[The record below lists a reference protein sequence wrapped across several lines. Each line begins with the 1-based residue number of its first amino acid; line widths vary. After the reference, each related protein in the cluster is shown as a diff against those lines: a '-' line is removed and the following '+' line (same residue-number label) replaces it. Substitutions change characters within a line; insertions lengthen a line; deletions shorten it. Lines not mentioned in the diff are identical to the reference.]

1 LPFPVT
7 RQETLALREFRVCY
21 RDSDTLPDRLEQYA
35 SDLGIAPEQ
44 LIRRFI
50 SEGMAK
56 VEGST
61 GPAEPG
67 KSLEDFMARNGV
79 RRTDR

>member
-1 LPFPVT
+1 M
-7 RQETLALREFRVCY
+7 REFYVRY
-21 RDSDTLPDRLEQYA
+21 RDTDTMPDRLERYA

-50 SEGMAK
+50 SESMAK

-67 KSLEDFMARNGV
+67 GSLEDFLVRNCV
-79 RRTDR
+79 RKTDR

>member
-1 LPFPVT
+1 M
-7 RQETLALREFRVCY
+7 REFYVRY
-21 RDSDTLPDRLEQYA
+21 RDTDTMPDRLERYA

-50 SEGMAK
+50 SEGMSK
-56 VEGST
+56 VEGDS

-67 KSLEDFMARNGV
+67 ESLKDFLVRNGV
-79 RRTDR
+79 RRMDR

>member
-1 LPFPVT
+1 M
-7 RQETLALREFRVCY
+7 
-21 RDSDTLPDRLEQYA
+21 PDRLEQYA

-50 SEGMAK
+50 SEGMSK
-56 VEGST
+56 FEGDS

-67 KSLEDFMARNGV
+67 ESLDDFMERNGV

>member
-1 LPFPVT
+1 MK
-7 RQETLALREFRVCY
+7 EFYVRY

-50 SEGMAK
+50 SEGMSK
-56 VEGST
+56 VEGDS

-67 KSLEDFMARNGV
+67 ESLKDFLVRNGV
-79 RRTDR
+79 RQMDR

>member
-1 LPFPVT
+1 
-7 RQETLALREFRVCY
+7 LREFRVCY

-50 SEGMAK
+50 SEGMSK
-56 VEGST
+56 FEGDS

-67 KSLEDFMARNGV
+67 ESLNDFMERNGV

>member
-1 LPFPVT
+1 
-7 RQETLALREFRVCY
+7 LREFYVRY
-21 RDSDTLPDRLEQYA
+21 RDTDTMPDRLERYA

-50 SEGMAK
+50 SEGMSK
-56 VEGST
+56 IKDDT

-67 KSLEDFMARNGV
+67 KSLQDFLVRNGV
-79 RRTDR
+79 RKTDR

>member
-1 LPFPVT
+1 M
-7 RQETLALREFRVCY
+7 
-21 RDSDTLPDRLEQYA
+21 PDRLERYA

-50 SEGMAK
+50 SEGMSK
-56 VEGST
+56 VEGDS

-67 KSLEDFMARNGV
+67 ESLKDFLVRNGV
-79 RRTDR
+79 RRMDR

>member
-1 LPFPVT
+1 
-7 RQETLALREFRVCY
+7 LREFRVCY

-35 SDLGIAPEQ
+35 SDLGIVPEQ

-61 GPAEPG
+61 GPSEPG
-67 KSLEDFMARNGV
+67 KSLADFMVKNGV

>member
-1 LPFPVT
+1 
-7 RQETLALREFRVCY
+7 LREFYVRY
-21 RDSDTLPDRLEQYA
+21 RDTDSMPDRLERYA

-56 VEGST
+56 VEGSA
-61 GPAEPG
+61 GPSEPG
-67 KSLEDFMARNGV
+67 KSLADFMVKNGV
-79 RRTDR
+79 RRADR

>member
-1 LPFPVT
+1 M
-7 RQETLALREFRVCY
+7 REFYVRY
-21 RDSDTLPDRLEQYA
+21 RDTDTMPDRLERYA

-50 SEGMAK
+50 SEGMSK
-56 VEGST
+56 VEGDS

-67 KSLEDFMARNGV
+67 ESLDDFMERNGV
-79 RRTDR
+79 RRKNR

>member
-1 LPFPVT
+1 M
-7 RQETLALREFRVCY
+7 REFRVCY

-50 SEGMAK
+50 SEGMSK
-56 VEGST
+56 VESDT

-67 KSLEDFMARNGV
+67 ESLEDFLVRNGA